1 VDFIN
6 QFLDTIAYNLNQ
18 KKQTTVQQLFAFLF
32 AETEGFEPS
41 KQLPVYTLS
50 KRAPSATR
58 TNLLLKLYFGI
69 TANSNK
75 IQYEITSIKTYSF

>member
-1 VDFIN
+1 MDFIN

-50 KRAPSATR
+50 KRAPSTAR
-58 TNLLLKLYFGI
+58 TPLCILSLASGFGSAKISQKRELNYLK
-69 TANSNK
+69 
-75 IQYEITSIKTYSF
+75 

>member
-1 VDFIN
+1 MDFIN